1 MAVSH
6 HPCLGSGLLTEV
18 LRGIVAQD
26 LEAVLDFIYLGE
38 TKVSQADLERFL
50 ALAEEL
56 QLKGL
61 SHLNEGLS
69 ATDARF
75 SGANEPLSGN
85 NERFWDFGTN
95 EGLLGNIDGL
105 PDTNNQ
111 EEAIEPQETAS
122 DNKVDR
128 KPIILH
134 TKHLRKN
141 SVDLKTSAKM
151 FKNSEP
157 KPQNH
162 LIKEETAQ
170 MVEKLYENQNG
181 IWACLQCAY
190 TSKQRGHLREHVEKH
205 IEGLEYSCNHCGK
218 ISRSSHTFRDHLR
231 KKH

>member
-69 ATDARF
+69 ATDVGLSRE
-75 SGANEPLSGN
+75 NEPLSGN

-111 EEAIEPQETAS
+111 EEAIEPPETAS

-157 KPQNH
+157 KPQNP

>member
-1 MAVSH
+1 M
-6 HPCLGSGLLTEV
+6 GSGNINRGA

-38 TKVSQADLERFL
+38 TSLFQADLERFL

-69 ATDARF
+69 ATDAGL
-75 SGANEPLSGN
+75 SGANESLSGN
-85 NERFWDFGTN
+85 YERLWEFGTTK
-95 EGLLGNIDGL
+95 ELLGNYDGL
-105 PDTNNQ
+105 PDTISE
-111 EEAIEPQETAS
+111 EEAFDPPETAS

-134 TKHLRKN
+134 TKNLKKN
-141 SVDLKTSAKM
+141 SLNVNLKTSAKL
-151 FKNSEP
+151 FKDSEL
-157 KPQNH
+157 KPQNT

-181 IWACLQCAY
+181 VWVCLKCAY

>member
-50 ALAEEL
+50 ALAEEF

-61 SHLNEGLS
+61 SHLNEGLY
-69 ATDARF
+69 ATDVGLSRE
-75 SGANEPLSGN
+75 NEPLSGN

-111 EEAIEPQETAS
+111 EEAIEPPETAS

-157 KPQNH
+157 KPQNP

>member
-6 HPCLGSGLLTEV
+6 HLCLGSGLLTEV

-50 ALAEEL
+50 ALAQEL

-69 ATDARF
+69 STDSRH

-141 SVDLKTSAKM
+141 FVDLKTSAKM

-170 MVEKLYENQNG
+170 LVEKLYENQNG

>member
-6 HPCLGSGLLTEV
+6 HLCLGSGLLTEV

-38 TKVSQADLERFL
+38 TKVSQADLEKFL
-50 ALAEEL
+50 ALAEEF

-69 ATDARF
+69 ATDVGLSRE
-75 SGANEPLSGN
+75 NEPLSGN

-111 EEAIEPQETAS
+111 EEAIEPPETAS

-157 KPQNH
+157 KPQNP

-181 IWACLQCAY
+181 VWACLQCAY

>member
-69 ATDARF
+69 ATDVGR
-75 SGANEPLSGN
+75 SRENEPLSGN

-95 EGLLGNIDGL
+95 EGLLSNIDGL

-111 EEAIEPQETAS
+111 EEAIESPETAS

-141 SVDLKTSAKM
+141 FVDLKTSAKM

-157 KPQNH
+157 KPQDH

-170 MVEKLYENQNG
+170 MVEKLYEN
-181 IWACLQCAY
+181 
-190 TSKQRGHLREHVEKH
+190 
-205 IEGLEYSCNHCGK
+205 
-218 ISRSSHTFRDHLR
+218 
-231 KKH
+231 